1 MKHLKILSISLMS
14 ILLLSS
20 SAFASEIN
28 INKDDLT
35 KENNIRRE
43 VTIRSSSIND
53 DKGGWGEFGSG
64 WSRAWAKY
72 THPSKT
78 NRVVLIVDNS
88 YHYGAYELAGPQ
100 NYSYKDALKGDRLDA
115 SGEVV

>member
-20 SAFASEIN
+20 SAFASEMN

-43 VTIRSSSIND
+43 VTLRSSPIHDNN
-53 DKGGWGEFGSG
+53 GGWGEFGSG

-78 NRVVLIVDNS
+78 HRVVLIVDNS

-100 NYSYKDALKGDRLDA
+100 NYSYKEAPRGDSVDA

>member
-20 SAFASEIN
+20 SAFASEMN

-43 VTIRSSSIND
+43 VTIRSTSIDD

-64 WSRAWAKY
+64 HFNAWAKY

-78 NRVVLIVDNS
+78 HRVVLKVDNS

-100 NYSYKDALKGDRLDA
+100 NYSYKEAPRGNSVKGY
-115 SGEVV
+115 GEVV

>member
-20 SAFASEIN
+20 SAFASEMN

-35 KENNIRRE
+35 KENNIHRE
-43 VTIRSSSIND
+43 VTIRSSFIND

-64 WSRAWAKY
+64 NIHAWAKY

-78 NRVVLIVDNS
+78 HRVVLKVDNS

-100 NYSYKDALKGDRLDA
+100 NYSYKSALKGD
-115 SGEVV
+115 SVNGFGEVI